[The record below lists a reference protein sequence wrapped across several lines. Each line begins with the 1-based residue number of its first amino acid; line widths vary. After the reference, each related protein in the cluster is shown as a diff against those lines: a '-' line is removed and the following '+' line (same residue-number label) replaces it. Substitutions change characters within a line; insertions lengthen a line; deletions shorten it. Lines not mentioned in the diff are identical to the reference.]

1 MFEISGY
8 KINSLI
14 YESALSSVYRGY
26 RESDFQP
33 VILKILKLEYPTPEA
48 IARYKLEYEICKR
61 LSHIE
66 GVIKAYD
73 FTKYQQFRCITFEDF
88 GGESLRILKSSRTF
102 SLAEILAI
110 AVQVAGILSEIH
122 GANVIHKDINPS
134 NIIFNPRTSQVK
146 IIDFSISNILLREN
160 PTIRNPNTLEGTLA
174 YMSPEQTGR
183 MNRTLD
189 NRSDLYSLGV
199 TLYELICDRLPFESN
214 DLIEMV
220 HCHIAKLP
228 IDPYKLNP
236 EIPKPVSDI
245 VMKLLAK
252 TAEDRYQ
259 SALGLKADLMI
270 CSQLLESKGEISDF
284 LLGEQDVSDKFQVS
298 QKLYGREKEIWLLL
312 AVFECLHL
320 GKAEVVMVT
329 GFSGIGKSVLVHE
342 IYKPITQK
350 RGYFI
355 SGKFDQFQRNIPYS
369 AFVNAFRELVA
380 QLLTETKSELQ
391 IWRDRLLDAL
401 GSNAQI
407 IIDVIPDVEK
417 IVGKQSEVLE
427 LLPNEAQNRFNL
439 VFQNFVRVF
448 TKPEHP
454 LVIFLDDLHW
464 ADLASLKLLQLLVT
478 SSDSQFLYFIGAYR
492 NNEVDAIH
500 PLSLTLNKIAVTGI
514 SINEIFLSPL
524 EKSNVYELVADTL
537 KCDLKTVQPLAELV
551 FQKTAGNPFFINE
564 FLKSLY
570 AEGLINFD
578 LKHGTWRW
586 DLSQIQSADFTDNV
600 VELMSGKIQKLAPE
614 SQEIIQ
620 IAACIGNHFDSQ
632 TLAIAANRPH
642 IKVIQD
648 LLPVLTEGLILP
660 LTSNYKFAIVDTD
673 NDLSESFLVDYKFLH
688 DRVQQAAYVLIPESE
703 KQVTHL
709 KIGRQLLK
717 KIRRQQSN
725 SNSNSNGEG
734 LAIEEEVFRIAN
746 HLNTGMGLITDPQER
761 LELADLNLIAGKK
774 AKDSNAYAD
783 AQKYL
788 AIGIGLL
795 PDSAWEMHYPLSLR
809 LYEAAAESAYLNAE
823 FDECHRLVDRIVHH
837 AKHILDTIKSYK
849 VKINAYTAQKK
860 FREVPTTVNSILIRL
875 GEPIPPFPNELQVGW
890 ELIGTELR
898 TRLFRIDDWR
908 GLPIMNDPYKLA
920 AISIMNSLAAASIN
934 LNPLLIGMVI
944 LRIVN
949 MTLRYGLSPDALIQ
963 GSAYGLV
970 RWMAFQ
976 DIEGSYRM
984 GLVSLQLIE
993 KMNMQSGISMAVI
1006 AFETCL
1012 RHWKEHL
1019 RKSLPNLL
1027 KSLQMSI
1034 ELGEYEVTGFGILGY
1049 CIHRFFVGDPLVS
1062 VIQDFQ
1068 NYEASLLH
1076 KIKQP
1081 YIIDQFRAWHQL
1093 ALNFAG
1099 LGENM
1104 PFLVGT
1110 ALDEFELLPTFLAE
1124 KNGIPIYYTCTAKG
1138 ISHYFF
1144 YEYKAAIA
1152 TFEQATPFSQSI
1164 VSAFG
1169 GSQHNF
1175 YQSLACLGFCRHLLR
1190 SSRHAYLKIVA
1201 KNQKKMQRWAKHC
1214 PMNFQHKY
1222 DLVEAE
1228 RFAILGQQSQAMEYY
1243 DRAIKGARENEYI
1256 QEEAL
1261 ANELAAKFYL
1271 QKHRDKIAQSYF
1283 ADAVSCYQ
1291 SWGAIAKVNHL
1302 KETYLQ
1308 FSSRKFDPRQDT
1320 LTLSSDLSRS
1330 STFRSGHTG
1339 IDLASVIKTFQIL
1352 SDEIDLTKLLSKLMK
1367 ILIENAGAEV
1377 GYLILESENGLKI
1390 EAIGNAGRDEIE
1402 ILGSRAMENAI
1413 PVSIINF
1420 VARTLESIVLGNA
1433 TQEGKFTGDAYIQK
1447 HQPKSLLCMPLINQ
1461 GELAGILYLENALVT
1476 EAFTTERLKILALL
1490 SSQAAIAINNARLYS
1505 NLKQFNENL
1514 EQLVSERTQE
1524 LSQALSNLKSAQTEL
1539 VKSEK
1544 MAALGGLVA
1553 GIAHEIN
1560 TPIGISVT
1568 AASLITD
1575 KIQELTES
1583 LQKGTLKRSEL
1594 DKLMETLKQSSKI
1607 VLSNL
1612 NRAAELIQSF
1622 KQVAVDQSSE
1632 ERRRFNLK
1640 DYLEEILL
1648 NLKPKLKR
1656 TKINVQIECAEN
1668 IILDSYPGLISQI
1681 ATNLVMNSLSHAYDA
1696 EDKGTIHFAITQEQ
1710 QQLNFEYS
1718 DDGKGIAPDNIGKI
1732 FDPFYTTKRGQG
1744 GSGLG
1749 LHIVYNLVTQK
1760 LQGSITCESQVGV
1773 GTKFIMQIP
1782 LTGQAFS
1789 DSPRDEFDDR
1799 DRRQREEENIHV

>member
-8 KINSLI
+8 QINSLI
-14 YESALSSVYRGY
+14 YESALSSVCRGY
-26 RESDFQP
+26 RTSDFQP

-66 GVIKAYD
+66 GVVRAYD
-73 FTKYQQFRCITFEDF
+73 FTKHQRFQCITFEDF

-102 SLAEILAI
+102 NLIEILAI
-110 AVQVAGILSEIH
+110 AGQIAGILSEIH
-122 GANVIHKDINPS
+122 AANVIHKGINPS

-146 IIDFSISNILLREN
+146 IIDFSISNILSREN

-199 TLYELICDRLPFESN
+199 TLYELICDRLPFESI
-214 DLIEMV
+214 DPLELV

-228 IDPYKLNP
+228 IAPHSINP

-259 SALGLKADLMI
+259 SALGLKADLTI
-270 CSQLLESKGEISDF
+270 CSKSLESKGKITDF
-284 LLGEQDVSDKFQVS
+284 LLGEHDVSDKFQVS
-298 QKLYGREKEIWLLL
+298 QKLYGRELEIWLLL
-312 AVFECLHL
+312 AAFECLNL
-320 GKAEVVMVT
+320 GKAEVIMVT

-369 AFVNAFRELVA
+369 AFVNAFRELMT
-380 QLLTETKSELQ
+380 QLLTETESELHT
-391 IWRDRLLDAL
+391 WRDRLLEAL

-407 IIDVIPDVEK
+407 IIDVIPEVEK
-417 IVGKQSEVLE
+417 ITGKQATALE
-427 LLPNEAQNRFNL
+427 LPPTEAQNRFNL

-454 LVIFLDDLHW
+454 LVIFLDDLQW
-464 ADLASLKLLQLLVT
+464 ADAASLKLLQLLVT
-478 SSDSQFLYFIGAYR
+478 AADSQFLYLIGAYR

-500 PLSLTLNKIAVTGI
+500 PLGLTLNEIATTGI
-514 SINEIFLSPL
+514 SINKIVLSPL
-524 EKSNVYELVADTL
+524 EKSDVYDLLADTL
-537 KCDLKTVQPLAELV
+537 KCDRETIKPLAELV
-551 FQKTAGNPFFINE
+551 LQKTDGNPFFINE

-578 LKHGTWRW
+578 LNHGTWQW
-586 DLSQIQSADFTDNV
+586 DLSQIQSVDFTDNV

-642 IKVIQD
+642 RMVLQD

-660 LTSNYKFAIVDTD
+660 LTDNYKFAIVDTD
-673 NDLSESFLVDYKFLH
+673 DDLSESFLVDYKFLH

-717 KIRRQQSN
+717 KVRRQQSN
-725 SNSNSNGEG
+725 GES
-734 LAIEEEVFRIAN
+734 LALEEEAFRIAN

-761 LELADLNLIAGKK
+761 LELAELNLIAGKK

-795 PDSAWEMHYPLSLR
+795 PDSAWEVHYPLTLK

-849 VKINAYTAQKK
+849 VKINAYTAQRK
-860 FREVPTTVNSILIRL
+860 FHEVPTTVNSILIHL
-875 GEPIPPFPNELQVGW
+875 GETIPPFPNELQVGW

-898 TRLFRIDDWR
+898 TRLLGLKGWDT
-908 GLPIMNDPYKLA
+908 LPIMTDPYKIA
-920 AISIMNSLAAASIN
+920 AIHIMVSIANSAIN
-934 LNPLLIGMVI
+934 LNPLLVGIVI
-944 LRIVN
+944 LRIVKL
-949 MTLRYGLSPDALIQ
+949 TLQYGVTPDSLII
-963 GSAYGLV
+963 GAAYGLI
-970 RWMAFQ
+970 RWVAFQ
-976 DIEGSYRM
+976 DIEGSYKI

-993 KMNMQSGISMAVI
+993 QHNIRSIASYSIS
-1006 AFETCL
+1006 AFESCL

-1019 RKSLPNLL
+1019 RDSLPNLR
-1027 KSLQMSI
+1027 QAIQIGI
-1034 ELGEYEVTGFGILGY
+1034 EFGEYEAISFGASAY
-1049 CIHRFFVGDPLVS
+1049 CIHRFFVGDPLAS

-1068 NYEASLLH
+1068 NYEAFLLN

-1081 YIIDQFRAWHQL
+1081 QVIDQNRAWHQL
-1093 ALNFAG
+1093 ALNLTG

-1110 ALDEFELLPTFLAE
+1110 ALNEFEMLPIFLAE
-1124 KNGIPIYYTCTAKG
+1124 KNGIPIYYTYTAKG

-1144 YEYKAAIA
+1144 YDYKAAIS
-1152 TFEQATPFSQSI
+1152 TFEQATPFSRSI

-1169 GSQHNF
+1169 CSQHNF
-1175 YQSLACLGFCRHLLR
+1175 YQSLACLGLCKSLLR
-1190 SSRHAYLKIVA
+1190 TSRHTYLKKVA

-1228 RFAILGQQSQAMEYY
+1228 RYALLGQQSLAMEYY

-1261 ANELAAKFYL
+1261 ANELAGKFYL
-1271 QKHRDKIAQSYF
+1271 QKHRDKVAQAYF
-1283 ADAVSCYQ
+1283 ADACSCYQ
-1291 SWGAIAKVNHL
+1291 SWGASAKVQHL
-1302 KETYLQ
+1302 QETYLQ
-1308 FSSRKFDPRQDT
+1308 FSSRKFDPRKDT
-1320 LTLSSDLSRS
+1320 LTISSDLSRS
-1330 STFRSGHTG
+1330 STYRSGPTG
-1339 IDLASVIKTFQIL
+1339 LDLASVIKTFQIL
-1352 SDEIDLTKLLSKLMK
+1352 SDEIDLKKLLAKLMK
-1367 ILIENAGAEV
+1367 LLIENAGAEV
-1377 GYLILESENGLKI
+1377 GYLILESENELKI
-1390 EAIGNAGRDEIE
+1390 EASGNAGSDEIE
-1402 ILGSRAMENAI
+1402 VLGSRAMEKNL

-1420 VARTLESIVLGNA
+1420 VARTLEGVVLGNA
-1433 TQEGKFTGDAYIQK
+1433 TQEGKFTNDAYIQL

-1461 GELAGILYLENALVT
+1461 GELAGILYLENDLVT
-1476 EAFTTERLKILALL
+1476 EAFTIDRLEVLALL

-1505 NLKQFNENL
+1505 NLKRFNENL
-1514 EQLVSERTQE
+1514 EQLIGDRTQE
-1524 LSQALSNLKSAQTEL
+1524 LSQALSNLQSAQTEL

-1560 TPIGISVT
+1560 TPIGIGVT

-1575 KIQELTES
+1575 KIQELSES
-1583 LQKGTLKRSEL
+1583 LQKGTLKRSDL
-1594 DKLMETLKQSSKI
+1594 DKFMDTLQQSSKI

-1632 ERRRFNLK
+1632 ERRSFNLK
-1640 DYLEEILL
+1640 TYLEEVLL
-1648 NLKPKLKR
+1648 NLQPKLKR
-1656 TKINVQIECAEN
+1656 TKINVEIQCADN
-1668 IILDSYPGLISQI
+1668 IVLDSFPGLISQI

-1696 EDKGTIHFAITQEQ
+1696 DDNGTIFFAISQ
-1710 QQLNFEYS
+1710 QNQRLNFEYS
-1718 DDGKGIAPDNIGKI
+1718 DDGKGIAPENIGKI

-1773 GTKFIMQIP
+1773 GTKFMMEIP
-1782 LTGQAFS
+1782 LTVQPFS
-1789 DSPRDEFDDR
+1789 DSPSHKFADS
-1799 DRRQREEENIHV
+1799 DRRQREERNIHV

>member
-14 YESALSSVYRGY
+14 YESALSIVYRGY

-146 IIDFSISNILLREN
+146 IVDFGISNILSREN
-160 PTIRNPNTLEGTLA
+160 PTIRNPNMLEGTLA

-214 DLIEMV
+214 DPLELV

-228 IDPYKLNP
+228 VDPYKLNP
-236 EIPKPVSDI
+236 EIPKSVSDI

-259 SALGLKADLMI
+259 SALGLRADLMI
-270 CSQLLESKGEISDF
+270 CSQLLESKGEITDF

-312 AVFECLHL
+312 AAFACLNL
-320 GKAEVVMVT
+320 GKAEVMMVT

-369 AFVNAFRELVA
+369 ALVNAFRELMT
-380 QLLTETKSELQ
+380 QLLTETESELQ
-391 IWRDRLLDAL
+391 AWRKRLLEAL

-407 IIDVIPDVEK
+407 IIDVIPEVEK
-417 IVGKQSEVLE
+417 ITGKQAAALE
-427 LLPNEAQNRFNL
+427 LPPTEAQNRFNL

-454 LVIFLDDLHW
+454 LVIFLDDLQW
-464 ADLASLKLLQLLVT
+464 ADVASLKLLQLLVT
-478 SSDSQFLYFIGAYR
+478 ASDSQFLYFIGAYR

-500 PLSLTLNKIAVTGI
+500 PLSLTLNEIAATGTA
-514 SINEIFLSPL
+514 INNIFLSPL
-524 EKSNVYELVADTL
+524 ERSDVYDLVSDTL
-537 KCDLKTVQPLAELV
+537 KSDCAMIKPLAELV

-570 AEGLINFD
+570 ADGLIDFD
-578 LKHGTWRW
+578 LKNRTWRW

-600 VELMSGKIQKLAPE
+600 VELMSGKIQKLTPDA
-614 SQEIIQ
+614 QKIIQ

-632 TLAIAANRPH
+632 TLAIAADRPH
-642 IKVIQD
+642 RLVLQD

-660 LTSNYKFAIVDTD
+660 LTTNYKFAIVDID
-673 NDLSESFLVDYKFLH
+673 NDFSEDFLIDYKFLH
-688 DRVQQAAYVLIPESE
+688 DRVQQAAYVLIPESD
-703 KQVTHL
+703 KQITHL

-717 KIRRQQSN
+717 KIRKQQA
-725 SNSNSNGEG
+725 NGESI
-734 LAIEEEVFRIAN
+734 AIEEEAFRIAN
-746 HLNTGMGLITDPQER
+746 HLNMGMGLITDSQER
-761 LELADLNLIAGKK
+761 LELAELNLSAGKK
-774 AKDSNAYAD
+774 AKASNAYAD

-795 PDSAWEMHYPLSLR
+795 PDSAWEIHYPLTLR
-809 LYEAAAESAYLNAE
+809 LYEAAAESAYLNID

-849 VKINAYTAQKK
+849 VKINAYTAQRR
-860 FREVPTTVNSILIRL
+860 FYEVPTTVNSILIRL
-875 GEPIPPFPNELQVGW
+875 GEPIPPFPNELQVGV
-890 ELIGTELR
+890 ELLRTELR
-898 TRLFRIDDWR
+898 TRLLGIKDWTS
-908 GLPIMNDPYKLA
+908 LPTMTDPYKIA
-920 AISIMNSLAAASIN
+920 AVYIMTTIATSAIN
-934 LNPLLIGMVI
+934 LNPLLVGVVI

-949 MTLRYGLSPDALIQ
+949 LSLKYGVSPDSLIQ
-963 GSAYGLV
+963 GAAYGLI
-970 RWMAFQ
+970 RWIAFQ
-976 DIEGSYRM
+976 DIEGSYKT
-984 GLVSLQLIE
+984 GIVSLQLIE
-993 KMNMQSGISMAVI
+993 QNNIRAGASLSIV
-1006 AFETCL
+1006 AFEACL

-1019 RKSLPNLL
+1019 RESIPNLRNAIQL
-1027 KSLQMSI
+1027 GI
-1034 ELGEYEVTGFGILGY
+1034 ELGEYESISFGVSAY
-1049 CIHRFFVGDPLVS
+1049 CLHRFFVGDPLAL

-1068 NYEASLLH
+1068 NYDDLLLN

-1081 YIIDQFRAWHQL
+1081 QIVDQHRAMHQL

-1099 LGENM
+1099 LGENI

-1110 ALDEFELLPTFLAE
+1110 ALNELDLLPTFVAE

-1144 YEYKAAIA
+1144 YDYKAAIA
-1152 TFEQATPFSQSI
+1152 AFEQAIPYSRSLACAIGLAQN
-1164 VSAFG
+1164 
-1169 GSQHNF
+1169 NF
-1175 YQSLACLGFCRHLLR
+1175 YLSLACLGLCKKLPR
-1190 SSRHAYLKIVA
+1190 SSRHTYLKIVA
-1201 KNQKKMQRWAKHC
+1201 KNQKNMQRWAKHC

-1228 RFAILGQQSQAMEYY
+1228 KFALLGQQIDAMASY

-1271 QKHRDKIAQSYF
+1271 QKHRDKIAQTYF

-1291 SWGAIAKVNHL
+1291 SWGAIAKVKHL
-1302 KETYLQ
+1302 QENYVQ
-1308 FSSRKFDPRQDT
+1308 FTNRKFTSSKDT
-1320 LTLSSDLSRS
+1320 QILDNSYSNLSTTTMLATNRS
-1330 STFRSGHTG
+1330 MG

-1402 ILGSRAMENAI
+1402 ILGSRAMENTI
-1413 PVSIINF
+1413 PESIINF
-1420 VARTLESIVLGNA
+1420 VARSLESVVLGNA
-1433 TQEGKFTGDAYIQK
+1433 TQEGKFTGDVYIQK
-1447 HQPKSLLCMPLINQ
+1447 HRPKSLLCMPLINQ

-1524 LSQALSNLKSAQTEL
+1524 LSQALTNLKSAQTEL

-1594 DKLMETLKQSSKI
+1594 DKLMDTLEQSSKI

-1632 ERRRFNLK
+1632 ERRRFNFK

-1696 EDKGTIHFAITQEQ
+1696 EDKGTIHFAITQQ
-1710 QQLNFEYS
+1710 KHQLNFEYS
-1718 DDGKGIAPDNIGKI
+1718 DDGKGIGPDNIGKI

-1760 LQGSITCESQVGV
+1760 LQGTITCESQVGV

-1782 LTGQAFS
+1782 L
-1789 DSPRDEFDDR
+1789 
-1799 DRRQREEENIHV
+1799 

>member
-8 KINSLI
+8 KLTSLV
-14 YESALSSVYRGY
+14 YESALSIVYRGY
-26 RESDFQP
+26 RERDFQP

-48 IARYKLEYEICKR
+48 IARYKLEYEICSR
-61 LSHIE
+61 LQQIE
-66 GVIKAYD
+66 GVVKAYD
-73 FTKYQQFRCITFEDF
+73 FTKYQRFRCITFEDF

-102 SLAEILAI
+102 NLTEILAI
-110 AVQVAGILSEIH
+110 AAQVAGILSEMH
-122 GANVIHKDINPS
+122 GLNVIHKDINPS
-134 NIIFNPRTSQVK
+134 NIVFNPRTFQVK
-146 IIDFSISNILLREN
+146 IIDFGISNILSREN
-160 PTIRNPNTLEGTLA
+160 PTIRNPNKLEGTLA

-214 DLIEMV
+214 DPLELV
-220 HCHIAKLP
+220 HCHIAKIP
-228 IDPYKLNP
+228 IAPCTLNP
-236 EIPKPVSDI
+236 EIPQAVSDI

-259 SALGLKADLMI
+259 TALGLKADLTI
-270 CSQLLESKGEISDF
+270 CRQLLENKGEITDF
-284 LLGEQDVSDKFQVS
+284 LLGEQDISDKFQVS
-298 QKLYGREKEIWLLL
+298 QKLYGRELEIWLLL
-312 AVFECLHL
+312 AVFECLNL
-320 GKAEVVMVT
+320 GKAEVMMVT

-342 IYKPITQK
+342 IYKPITEN

-369 AFVNAFRELVA
+369 AFVNAFRELMT
-380 QLLTETKSELQ
+380 QLLTETESELQ
-391 IWRDRLLDAL
+391 TWRDRLLEAL

-407 IIDVIPDVEK
+407 IIDVIPEVEK
-417 IVGKQSEVLE
+417 ITGKQATALE
-427 LLPNEAQNRFNL
+427 LPPTEAQNRFNL

-454 LVIFLDDLHW
+454 LVIFLDDLQW
-464 ADLASLKLLQLLVT
+464 ADAASLKLLQLLVT
-478 SSDSQFLYFIGAYR
+478 AADSQFLYFIGANR
-492 NNEVDAIH
+492 NNEVDMIH
-500 PLSLTLNKIAVTGI
+500 PLSLTLNEIAATGTA
-514 SINEIFLSPL
+514 INNIVLSPL
-524 EKSNVYELVADTL
+524 EQSDVYDLVADTL
-537 KCDLKTVQPLAELV
+537 KSDRETIEPLAELV

-570 AEGLINFD
+570 ADGLIDFD
-578 LKHGTWRW
+578 LENRNWRW

-600 VELMSGKIQKLAPE
+600 VELMSGKIQKLTPDA
-614 SQEIIQ
+614 QKIIQ

-632 TLAIAANRPH
+632 TLAIAADRPH
-642 IKVIQD
+642 RMVLQD

-660 LTSNYKFAIVDTD
+660 LTNNYKFAIVDTD
-673 NDLSESFLVDYKFLH
+673 NDFSEDFLIDYKFLH
-688 DRVQQAAYVLIPESE
+688 DRVQQAAYVLITESE
-703 KQVTHL
+703 KQITHL

-717 KIRRQQSN
+717 KIRRQQSD
-725 SNSNSNGEG
+725 GES

-761 LELADLNLIAGKK
+761 LELAELNLIAGKK
-774 AKDSNAYAD
+774 AKASNAYAD

-795 PDSAWEMHYPLSLR
+795 PDSAWEMHYPLALR
-809 LYEAAAESAYLNAE
+809 LYEAAAESAYLNTD

-837 AKHILDTIKSYK
+837 ANHILDTIKSYK
-849 VKINAYTAQKK
+849 VKISAFTAQRR
-860 FREVPTTVNSILIRL
+860 FHEVPTTVNSILIRL
-875 GEPIPPFPNELQVGW
+875 GETIPPFPNELQVGV
-890 ELIGTELR
+890 ELLRTELR
-898 TRLFRIDDWR
+898 TRLLGIKDWTS
-908 GLPIMNDPYKLA
+908 LPAMTDPYKIA
-920 AISIMNSLAAASIN
+920 AVYIMSTIATSAIN
-934 LNPLLIGMVI
+934 LNPLLVGVVI

-949 MTLRYGLSPDALIQ
+949 LILQYGVSPDSLII
-963 GSAYGLV
+963 GAAYGLI
-970 RWMAFQ
+970 RWVAFQ
-976 DIEGSYRM
+976 DIEGSYRI

-993 KMNMQSGISMAVI
+993 QQHVRSGSSLSIS
-1006 AFETCL
+1006 AFEACL

-1019 RKSLPNLL
+1019 RDSLPNLR
-1027 KSLQMSI
+1027 QAIQIGI
-1034 ELGEYEVTGFGILGY
+1034 EFGEYEAISFGASAY
-1049 CIHRFFVGDPLVS
+1049 CIHRFFVGDPLAL

-1068 NYEASLLH
+1068 NCDGLLLN

-1081 YIIDQFRAWHQL
+1081 QIVDQHRAWHQL

-1099 LGENM
+1099 LGENI

-1110 ALDEFELLPTFLAE
+1110 ALNEFEMLPTFLAE
-1124 KNGIPIYYTCTAKG
+1124 KNGIPSYYACTAKG
-1138 ISHYFF
+1138 VSHYFF
-1144 YEYKAAIA
+1144 YDYKTALAA
-1152 TFEQATPFSQSI
+1152 FEQATPFSRSI
-1164 VSAFG
+1164 VSAYGFAI
-1169 GSQHNF
+1169 HNF
-1175 YQSLACLGFCRHLLR
+1175 YQSLACLGLCKSLPR
-1190 SSRHAYLKIVA
+1190 SSRHTYLKKVA
-1201 KNQKKMQRWAKHC
+1201 KNQKKIRRWAKHC

-1228 RFAILGQQSQAMEYY
+1228 RYAILGQQIEAMAYY

-1261 ANELAAKFYL
+1261 ANELAGKF
-1271 QKHRDKIAQSYF
+1271 HIHHNRGKIAQTYF
-1283 ADAVSCYQ
+1283 VDAVSCYQ
-1291 SWGAIAKVNHL
+1291 SWGAIAKVQHL
-1302 KETYLQ
+1302 QETYLQ
-1308 FSSRKFDPRQDT
+1308 FSNRKFSSRMDT
-1320 LTLSSDLSRS
+1320 QILHSRYS
-1330 STFRSGHTG
+1330 NPSTTMMTTDRSVG

-1352 SDEIDLTKLLSKLMK
+1352 SDEIDLNKLLAKLMK

-1390 EAIGNAGRDEIE
+1390 EASGNAGSDEIE
-1402 ILGSRAMENAI
+1402 VLGSRSMGNAI
-1413 PVSIINF
+1413 PASIVNF
-1420 VARTLESIVLGNA
+1420 VARTLESVVLGNA
-1433 TQEGKFTGDAYIQK
+1433 TQEGKFTGDAYVRA

-1461 GELAGILYLENALVT
+1461 GELAGILYLENDLVT
-1476 EAFTTERLKILALL
+1476 DAFTTDRLEVLALL

-1505 NLKQFNENL
+1505 NLKRFNENL
-1514 EQLVSERTQE
+1514 EQLVGDRTQE
-1524 LSQALSNLKSAQTEL
+1524 LSQALSNLQSAQTEL

-1575 KIQELTES
+1575 KIQELTEA
-1583 LQKGTLKRSEL
+1583 LQNGTLKRSEL
-1594 DKLMETLKQSSKI
+1594 DKFMDILQQSSRL

-1632 ERRRFNLK
+1632 ERRSFELK
-1640 DYLEEILL
+1640 AYLEEVLL
-1648 NLKPKLKR
+1648 NLQPKLKR
-1656 TKINVQIECAEN
+1656 TKINVQIDCADN
-1668 IILDSYPGLISQI
+1668 IILDSFPGLISQI
-1681 ATNLVMNSLSHAYDA
+1681 ATNLVMNSLVHAYDSG
-1696 EDKGTIHFAITQEQ
+1696 DNGTICFSISQ
-1710 QQLNFEYS
+1710 QPDYLSFEYS
-1718 DDGKGIAPDNIGKI
+1718 DDGKGIPPDNIGKI

-1782 LTGQAFS
+1782 L
-1789 DSPRDEFDDR
+1789 
-1799 DRRQREEENIHV
+1799 

>member
-1 MFEISGY
+1 MLEISGY

-14 YESALSSVYRGY
+14 YESALSGVYRGY
-26 RESDFQP
+26 CESDFQP

-48 IARYKLEYEICKR
+48 IARYKLEYEVCKQ
-61 LSHIE
+61 LSHID
-66 GVIKAYD
+66 GVIKAYE
-73 FTKYQQFRCITFEDF
+73 FIKSQRFRCITFEDF
-88 GGESLRILKSSRTF
+88 GGESLRILKSSRIF
-102 SLAEILAI
+102 NLAEILEI
-110 AVQVAGILSEIH
+110 ATQVAGILSEIH

-146 IIDFSISNILLREN
+146 IIDFSISNILSREN

-183 MNRTLD
+183 MNRNLD

-199 TLYELICDRLPFESN
+199 TLYELICDRLPFESS
-214 DLIEMV
+214 DPLELV
-220 HCHIAKLP
+220 HCHIAKRP
-228 IDPYKLNP
+228 IAPHSVNP

-270 CSQLLESKGEISDF
+270 CSQLLENRGENKGEIACF
-284 LLGEQDVSDKFQVS
+284 NLGEHDASAQFQVS
-298 QKLYGREKEIWLLL
+298 QKLYGRELEIWLLL
-312 AVFECLHL
+312 AAFECLIL
-320 GKAEVVMVT
+320 GKAEVIMVT
-329 GFSGIGKSVLVHE
+329 GFSGIGKSALVHE

-369 AFVNAFRELVA
+369 AFVNAFRELMT
-380 QLLTETKSELQ
+380 QLLTETESELQ

-401 GSNAQI
+401 GDNAQI

-417 IVGKQSEVLE
+417 IVGKQAEVLE
-427 LLPNEAQNRFNL
+427 LLPNESQNRFNL

-454 LVIFLDDLHW
+454 LAIFLDDLQW
-464 ADLASLKLLQLLVT
+464 ADLASLNLLQLLVT
-478 SSDSQFLYFIGAYR
+478 SSESQFLYFIGAYR
-492 NNEVDAIH
+492 NNEVDEIH
-500 PLSLTLNKIAVTGI
+500 PLSLTLNEVTAMGI
-514 SINEIFLSPL
+514 SIKEIVLSPL
-524 EKSNVYELVADTL
+524 EESDVYDLVADTL
-537 KCDLKTVQPLAELV
+537 KCDRETIKPLAELV

-570 AEGLINFD
+570 AEDLINFD
-578 LKHGTWRW
+578 LKQGTWRW
-586 DLSQIQSADFTDNV
+586 DLSKIQSTDFTDNV
-600 VELMSGKIQKLAPE
+600 VELMLGKILRLTPK
-614 SQEIIQ
+614 SQEIVQ

-632 TLAIAANRPH
+632 TLAIASDRSH
-642 IKVIQD
+642 RLVIQD

-660 LTSNYKFAIVDTD
+660 LTDNYKFAIVDTD
-673 NDLSESFLVDYKFLH
+673 DDFSESFLVDYKFLH
-688 DRVQQAAYVLIPESE
+688 DRVQQAAYVLIPTAE
-703 KQVTHL
+703 KQIIHL

-717 KIRRQQSN
+717 KIHRRQ
-725 SNSNSNGEG
+725 SNGEN

-746 HLNTGMGLITDPQER
+746 HLNRGMGLIADPQER
-761 LELADLNLIAGKK
+761 IELAELNLIAGKK

-795 PDSAWEMHYPLSLR
+795 PDSAWEIHYPLALR
-809 LYEAAAESAYLNAE
+809 LYEAAAESAYLNTD
-823 FDECHRLVDRIVHH
+823 FDECHRFVDRIVHH

-860 FREVPTTVNSILIRL
+860 FHQVPITVNSILIRL
-875 GEPIPPFPNELQVGW
+875 GEPIPPFPKELQVGW

-898 TRLFRIDDWR
+898 TRLLKIDNWR
-908 GLPIMNDPYKLA
+908 SLPIMNDPYKLA

-949 MTLRYGLSPDALIQ
+949 MTQQHGLSPDALIQ
-963 GSAYGLV
+963 GSAYGIV
-970 RWMAFQ
+970 RWTVFQ

-984 GLVSLQLIE
+984 GLISLQLIE
-993 KMNMQSGISMAVI
+993 KMNMRSGISMAVI

-1027 KSLQMSI
+1027 KSLQLSI

-1049 CIHRFFVGDPLVS
+1049 CIHRFFVGDPLLS

-1068 NYEASLLH
+1068 IYGGFLTH

-1093 ALNFAG
+1093 ALNLSG

-1110 ALDEFELLPTFLAE
+1110 ALNEFELLPTFLAE

-1144 YEYKAAIA
+1144 YDYKTAIA
-1152 TFEQATPFSQSI
+1152 TFDQATPFSRSI

-1175 YQSLACLGFCRHLLR
+1175 YQSLACLGLCRHLPR
-1190 SSRHAYLKIVA
+1190 ASRYIYLKKVA
-1201 KNQKKMQRWAKHC
+1201 KNQKKMQLWAKHC

-1228 RFAILGQQSQAMEYY
+1228 RYALRGQQSQAMEYY

-1261 ANELAAKFYL
+1261 ANELAGKFHL
-1271 QKHRDKIAQSYF
+1271 HKHRDKVAQAYF
-1283 ADAVSCYQ
+1283 ADAISCYE
-1291 SWGAIAKVNHL
+1291 SWGATAKVQHL
-1302 KETYLQ
+1302 QETYLQ
-1308 FSSRKFDPRQDT
+1308 FTSRKFDPRKDT
-1320 LTLSSDLSRS
+1320 LTLSSDLSQS
-1330 STFRSGHTG
+1330 STFRNGHTG
-1339 IDLASVIKTFQIL
+1339 LDLASVIKTFQIL
-1352 SDEIDLTKLLSKLMK
+1352 SDEIDLKKLLAKLMK
-1367 ILIENAGAEV
+1367 LLIENAGAEV
-1377 GYLILESENGLKI
+1377 GYLILESESGLKI
-1390 EAIGNAGRDEIE
+1390 EAIGNAGSDQIE
-1402 ILGSRAMENAI
+1402 VLGSRSMEKLL

-1420 VARTLESIVLGNA
+1420 VARTLESVVLGNA
-1433 TQEGKFTGDAYIQK
+1433 TQEGKFTGDAYIRS

-1461 GELAGILYLENALVT
+1461 GVLAGILYLENDLVSD
-1476 EAFTTERLKILALL
+1476 AFTTDRLEVLSLL

-1505 NLKQFNENL
+1505 NLKRFNENL
-1514 EQLVSERTQE
+1514 ELLVGDRTQE
-1524 LSQALSNLKSAQTEL
+1524 LSQALSNLQSAQTEL

-1560 TPIGISVT
+1560 TPIGIGVT

-1575 KIQELTES
+1575 KIQELSDS
-1583 LQKGTLKRSEL
+1583 LQKGLLKRSDL
-1594 DKLMETLKQSSKI
+1594 DKFLDTLKQSSLI
-1607 VLSNL
+1607 VLANL

-1632 ERRRFNLK
+1632 ERRAFDLK
-1640 DYLEEILL
+1640 AYLEEVLL
-1648 NLKPKLKR
+1648 NLQPKLKR
-1656 TKINVQIECAEN
+1656 TKINVLIDCPDN
-1668 IILDSYPGLISQI
+1668 IVLDSFPGLISQI
-1681 ATNLVMNSLSHAYDA
+1681 ATNLVMNSLLHAYDA
-1696 EDKGTIHFAITQEQ
+1696 GDNGTICFCVTQYSDF
-1710 QQLNFEYS
+1710 LSFEYS
-1718 DDGKGIAPDNIGKI
+1718 DDGKGIPSDNIDKI

-1760 LQGSITCESQVGV
+1760 LQGTITCESQVGV
-1773 GTKFIMQIP
+1773 GTKFMMQIP
-1782 LTGQAFS
+1782 L
-1789 DSPRDEFDDR
+1789 
-1799 DRRQREEENIHV
+1799 